1 MSREGHHFFFSS
13 NSGGLWPIPETP
25 KTKETNNDK
34 KESGEVPESRTEGRQ
49 DREVSFAT
57 WLDTQMMK
65 GVSFEQLLSLSVKES
80 EKRGLKRPTLGA
92 LQAHARYRAGQRQ
105 WTVRTNKGRVKLI
118 RKEGSSS

>member
-1 MSREGHHFFFSS
+1 MTKKKAAKSRKAA
-13 NSGGLWPIPETP
+13 PRAD
-25 KTKETNNDK
+25 KT
-34 KESGEVPESRTEGRQ
+34 G
-49 DREVSFAT
+49 EVSFAT